1 MLALLRT
8 LGIPM
13 VLVAGSLVLAGCDQ
27 QRLAELQEGV
37 STEADV
43 RARLGV
49 PSRVWSE
56 EDGSSTLDYNRQ
68 PEGHANYMIALDAH
82 GTMVQLRQVLVPA
95 NFAQVPPGVEMLA
108 VRRLLGRPARKV
120 TYELTHETDWDWKWL
135 DGPARAMVFTATFG
149 PDGRVR
155 RSGSREDVPSAQ

>member
-1 MLALLRT
+1 MLALLRAF
-8 LGIPM
+8 G
-13 VLVAGSLVLAGCDQ
+13 VLMALAGGLLVLAGCDQ
-27 QRLAELQEGV
+27 QRLGELQEGV

-43 RARLGV
+43 RARLGE
-49 PSRVWSE
+49 PTRVWPE
-56 EDGSSTLDYNRQ
+56 EAGARTLEYTRQ
-68 PEGHANYMIALDAH
+68 PEGHANYMITVGAD
-82 GTMVQLRQVLVPA
+82 GTLVQLQQVLVPA
-95 NFAQVPPGVEMLA
+95 NFARVQPGVDMLA
-108 VRRLLGRPARKV
+108 VRRLLGQPARKV